1 MDDDITPDHE
11 ALIQFLYLA
20 PIGLAQTRLDGEVL
34 MVNPLCAQLLLPLA
48 PDGMLDNLFTALQA
62 VAPDLAHR
70 AASFDSSH
78 GMVCEAMQLPVG
90 SGQGN
95 GPQVLSLTL
104 LKLDAE
110 RLMAVLSDVTQSV
123 RRDRELRQNQAWINT
138 ITSSISDYALV
149 PLDADGLV
157 AGWNASIGRLTGFNA
172 QQLQGRSVDAFYP
185 DGQLPPQRLADRLR
199 EADQHGWTMDEGWR
213 CRADGSRF
221 WGSCLIAP
229 LHAPGDSLPDEHGYS
244 LIVRDITDR
253 REANEALRRSV
264 LCDHLTGLANRRA
277 FFEAA
282 EVELLRWQRQPRALS
297 LVAFDADHFKQ
308 INDRHGHPAGD
319 AVLRHLAA
327 GLGATFRN
335 LDLVARSGGEE
346 FLVLLSG
353 TGLDGAQ
360 AAADRLCRMVAAQTV
375 DVDGVQIRYTVSA
388 GVATMHADV
397 DGLDAL
403 IKRADLALYQAK
415 ALGRNRV
422 ECWQPGLRQTA
433 ALAAA
438 S

>member
-1 MDDDITPDHE
+1 
-11 ALIQFLYLA
+11 
-20 PIGLAQTRLDGEVL
+20 
-34 MVNPLCAQLLLPLA
+34 
-48 PDGMLDNLFTALQA
+48 
-62 VAPDLAHR
+62 
-70 AASFDSSH
+70 
-78 GMVCEAMQLPVG
+78 
-90 SGQGN
+90 
-95 GPQVLSLTL
+95 
-104 LKLDAE
+104 
-110 RLMAVLSDVTQSV
+110 
-123 RRDRELRQNQAWINT
+123 
-138 ITSSISDYALV
+138 
-149 PLDADGLV
+149 
-157 AGWNASIGRLTGFNA
+157 
-172 QQLQGRSVDAFYP
+172 
-185 DGQLPPQRLADRLR
+185 
-199 EADQHGWTMDEGWR
+199 MDEGWR

-229 LHAPGDSLPDEHGYS
+229 LHAPGDGLPDERGYS

-308 INDRHGHPAGD
+308 VNDRHGHPAGD
-319 AVLRHLAA
+319 AVLRHLAV
-327 GLGATFRN
+327 GLGATFRD

-346 FLVLLSG
+346 FLVLMPG

-388 GVATMHADV
+388 GVATMDADV

-422 ECWQPGLRQTA
+422 ECWQPGLRQRA
-433 ALAAA
+433 ALAAV

>member
-34 MVNPLCAQLLLPLA
+34 MVNPLCAQLLMPLA
-48 PDGMLDNLFTALQA
+48 PDGMLDNLFTALQG

-90 SGQGN
+90 SGQGS

-149 PLDADGLV
+149 PLDAGGRV
-157 AGWNASIGRLTGFNA
+157 ADWNASIGRLTGFNA
-172 QQLQGRSVDAFYP
+172 QQLQGRSVDVFYP
-185 DGQLPPQRLADRLR
+185 DGQLSPQRLADRLR

-229 LHAPGDSLPDEHGYS
+229 LHAPGDSEPDERGYS

-346 FLVLLSG
+346 FLVLLPG

-415 ALGRNRV
+415 AMGRNRV
-422 ECWQPGLRQTA
+422 ECWQPGLRQCA